1 MNIRSIEQYIETL
14 PGSKKTFSEDKKLT
28 IYVYNEEMFAIVEVG
43 KTPVRISLRCDKRL
57 ADLLKAE
64 YDEVMAGHKLNK
76 NKWITIV
83 LSGQLSD
90 QEIKDLI
97 FLSYR
102 LVNEGNSFRSSGN

>member
-1 MNIRSIEQYIETL
+1 MNIREIEQYIITL
-14 PGSKKTFSEDKKLT
+14 PGVIKSYSEDRKLA
-28 IYVYNEEMFAIVEVG
+28 IYEYEDEMFAIIEVG
-43 KTPVRISLRCDKRL
+43 KSPVRISLRCDKRL
-57 ADLLKAE
+57 SDLLKAE

-97 FLSYR
+97 FLSYQ
-102 LVNEGNSFRSSGN
+102 LAGNGQLLRKPEN